1 MRNSNW
7 IRTLV
12 TAGIVLI
19 AAIVFYFVF
28 LNNGPAHKDMGAS
41 STAELQAA
49 FPDHAKPGAPL
60 SSEYRKVAES
70 DRLELRLKEASLS
83 IQVVDKRSG
92 YTWSSEITDTEANES
107 WKNFMASGLSLDYF
121 EQEKPNSTRTDFV
134 SQTNKSV
141 VFEPIENGFKAI
153 VRLNDL
159 KLGLDLH
166 VKLEDDQLVVHIP
179 QHSIVEGEKVKLGS
193 VYVYPFLGATKAG
206 EIDGYMFIPDGSG
219 ALIRLADNKGK
230 FKIPYEAR
238 IYGMNEG
245 IETSKRDMYTNP
257 PHAVQYPVFGI
268 VHGEGGN
275 GLFGIVENGQYNAK
289 ILAYPNGVNTP
300 YNWTTAQ
307 FLSRESYLQMTS
319 RTLGGIVVFEK
330 ERNPED
336 MQIRYKFLNGQ
347 DASYVGMAKTYQS
360 YLADKGVLK
369 KMEGGSDAAIPM
381 QVDVLGAETENGMFA
396 QRLIPVTTVAQLEAM
411 LADMKQNG
419 IGNVNVV
426 YKGWNEGGLSGT
438 SPAPVKYET
447 ALGSAD
453 DFARLAAAVSQQGGQ
468 LHLYSD
474 FTAAYEGSARFS
486 AQSDAA
492 KKIDKSIITLPTYQ
506 KVYDTMYYLSADS
519 TRDIVQQNKKQYADL
534 NVSGA
539 AVDTTGSVLFSESVD
554 GKPSARR
561 NTADTYMAAMK
572 GLAETVP
579 SVLMYSPNDYMLPYA
594 DQVLEVP
601 MDSSQYIYVSEVVPF
616 VQMVLKGYKDYY
628 APYTNFFANP
638 QTSLLRM
645 IETASYPS
653 YYLTHESSY
662 KLKFTDSNDVYTS
675 AYTDWRESMA
685 DSYRILNEAL
695 QPIRYAAIEN
705 RARLAADVVQVTYDN
720 GIAIIINYANRDFQG
735 EDITVPANGFQV
747 IEVNR

>member
-28 LNNGPAHKDMGAS
+28 LNNGPERKDMGAS
-41 STAELQAA
+41 STAELQVA

-70 DRLELRLKEASLS
+70 DWLELRLKEASLS

-107 WKNFMASGLSLDYF
+107 WQNFMASGLSLDYF
-121 EQEKPNSTRTDFV
+121 EQEKPNSTRTDLV
-134 SQTNKSV
+134 SQANKSV

-153 VRLNDL
+153 IRLNDL
-159 KLGLDLH
+159 KLGLDLY

-179 QHSIVEGEKVKLGS
+179 QHSIVEGEKVKLGA
-193 VYVYPFLGATKAG
+193 VYIYPFLGATKAG
-206 EIDGYMFIPDGSG
+206 EKDGYMFIPDGSG

-369 KMEGGSDAAIPM
+369 KMEAGSDAAIPV

-419 IGNVNVV
+419 IKNVNVV

-675 AYTDWRESMA
+675 AYADWRESMA
-685 DSYRILNEAL
+685 DGYRILNEAL

-720 GIAIIINYANRDFQG
+720 GIAVIINYANRDFQG

>member
-28 LNNGPAHKDMGAS
+28 LNNGPEHKDMGAS

-121 EQEKPNSTRTDFV
+121 EQEKPNSTRTDLV

-193 VYVYPFLGATKAG
+193 VYIYPFLGATKAG

-360 YLADKGVLK
+360 YLADRGVLK
-369 KMEGGSDAAIPM
+369 KMEAGSDAAIPM

-675 AYTDWRESMA
+675 AYADWRESMA
-685 DSYRILNEAL
+685 DGYRILNEAL

-705 RARLAADVVQVTYDN
+705 RARFAADVVQVTYDN
-720 GIAIIINYANRDFQG
+720 GIAVIINYANRDFQG

>member
-12 TAGIVLI
+12 TTGIVLI

-70 DRLELRLKEASLS
+70 DRLVLRLKEASLS

-121 EQEKPNSTRTDFV
+121 EQEKPNSTRTDYV
-134 SQTNKSV
+134 SQANKSV

-153 VRLNDL
+153 IRLNDL

-369 KMEGGSDAAIPM
+369 KMEGGSDAAIPV

-396 QRLIPVTTVAQLEAM
+396 QRLIPVTTAAQLEAM

-419 IGNVNVV
+419 IRNVNVV

-438 SPAPVKYET
+438 SPAPVKYEA

-519 TRDIVQQNKKQYADL
+519 TRNIVQQNKKQYADL

-675 AYTDWRESMA
+675 AYADWRESMA

-695 QPIRYAAIEN
+695 QPVRYAAIEN